1 VNTDR
6 SHKRTFIL
14 ALDGGTFDVI
24 LPLVERGN
32 LPNIG
37 RLMEQGAWGRLRS
50 TIHPITPAAWTSFM
64 TGLNPGR
71 HGVYDFV
78 APEESGYGF
87 RLTTALNCKEE
98 TLWSYLS
105 RHDKRVIVLNVP
117 FTYPPEN
124 VNGVMISGLDAPMI
138 RREIASPPEVYD
150 TLAGRFGEYIMDWTM
165 PVGRRFNLAQYKEN
179 LWRTLEFRYKS
190 GRYLMTHNPW
200 DCFMLV
206 FNSTD
211 HVQHVFWQAEH
222 EARSIIEE
230 TYRRV
235 DDYLGKFLDELDD
248 DTTTLLIS
256 DHGAGPIER
265 VFYLDRWLEREG
277 YLVLSGS
284 TLSPGRVIVRLA
296 RRGRTLLRRYLPV
309 SLKKLLRYALP
320 GTRDRVET
328 LIATR
333 NVDWAKVRAYSSGYY
348 GNIYINRRGDKPK
361 GTVAAED
368 YDRLCSEI
376 SDKLMQ
382 IEDPSTGEKIVE
394 RVYRKHDIYSGDQ
407 VRSAPDLIIRWRDYA
422 TYTEKGL
429 EAASRDDTGG
439 LFAGRHL
446 NVESSDD
453 PLTGTHRIDGIFIA
467 AGPTIRRSGEI
478 DNLSILDLF
487 PTILHTLGQPIP
499 DDRDGRVIEEIFE
512 PAYFRDNPP
521 DYVPAAGVPST
532 RGAGTGGLSEDEEAA
547 IAERLRGL
555 GYLG

>member
-1 VNTDR
+1 VKTAPPD
-6 SHKRTFIL
+6 KKTFIL

-24 LPLVERGN
+24 LPLVERGD

-37 RLMEQGAWGRLRS
+37 RLMERGSWGRLRS

-78 APEESGYGF
+78 APEGSGYGF
-87 RLTTALNCKEE
+87 RLTTALTCVEE

-105 RHDKRVIVLNVP
+105 RLDKRVIAVNLP
-117 FTYPPEN
+117 FTYPPEK
-124 VNGVMISGLDAPMI
+124 VNGVMISGLDAPMA

-150 TLAGRFGEYIMDWTM
+150 TLVGKFGEYVMDWTM
-165 PVGRRFNLAQYKEN
+165 PVGRRFNLAEYKEN
-179 LWRTLEFRYKS
+179 LWRTLEFRYES
-190 GRYLMTHNPW
+190 GQYLMTHYPW

-211 HVQHVFWQAEH
+211 HVQHVFWKAEP
-222 EARSIIEE
+222 EARSIIDE

-235 DDYLGKFLDELDD
+235 DGYLGNLLGELDE
-248 DTTTLLIS
+248 DTTVLIVS

-265 VFYLDRWLEREG
+265 VFYLDRWLEQEG
-277 YLVLSGS
+277 YLVLSRS
-284 TLSPGRVIVRLA
+284 ALSPGSLLVRLA
-296 RRGRTLLRRYLPV
+296 RKGRTLLRRHLPV

-333 NVDWAKVRAYSSGYY
+333 NVEWSKVKAYSSGYY
-348 GNIYINRRGDKPK
+348 GNIYINRQGDKPK
-361 GTVAAED
+361 GSVSAGE
-368 YDRLCSEI
+368 YDLLCSEI

-382 IEDPSTGEKIVE
+382 IEDPATGERIVE
-394 RVYRKHDIYSGDQ
+394 RVYRKDDIYSGEQ
-407 VRSAPDLIIRWRDYA
+407 VRYAPDLIIKWRDYS

-429 EAASRDDTGG
+429 EAASGGDTGS
-439 LFAGRHL
+439 LFADRTL
-446 NVESSDD
+446 NVESSDY

-467 AGPTIRRSGEI
+467 AGRAMRKSGEI
-478 DNLSILDLF
+478 ESLSILDLF
-487 PTILHTLGQPIP
+487 PTILHSLGQPIP
-499 DDRDGRVIEEIFE
+499 DDRDGRVIEEIFD
-512 PAYFRDNPP
+512 PGYFAEHPP
-521 DYVPAAGVPST
+521 DSVPATRVPPK
-532 RGAGTGGLSEDEEAA
+532 RNGEDGGLNEDEEAA
-547 IAERLRGL
+547 IAERLKGL